1 MKKTLI
7 VVLVLLL
14 SLLVAC
20 DVEAPQTPDNL
31 SRIEAATAPLPYLL
45 PEATLFAVEVS
56 GLAQRWSEI
65 RSIQP
70 MALFQDRLFT
80 ALGLDPDVLL
90 TLAGDRVVF
99 ALVSTSGGGELVALA
114 LLRPDAA
121 EADSI
126 LSSIAPSWAVI
137 RARNAVWLGAA
148 GAAEELE
155 RVAWGDGTSLA
166 HAVPMD
172 EAELRLPPGGL
183 ARGWVNPAAIRE
195 CIQSHMSG
203 AWLPGLELIGTL
215 ISADLDAV
223 RVLAFRRDIEAG
235 RVVTDAVAL
244 YDTGVL
250 PPEVVRVFNPGA
262 SGPQLPQRLPRDV
275 AVVAAFRPESEACIP
290 WLRYAAAKYPG
301 SPLRNFDFW
310 IAEFEERSGHELG
323 RDLFGALGDQGWLLG
338 LKNPDDEAASWVTV
352 LEAPESYLADTV
364 LVSLRGWSIE
374 HIWVRTFGMAVPRI
388 RDYVVNGTEVRGLV
402 VRTPFGELAGPAFA
416 AVDGYLLAA
425 TSEHAMRNGLSLVG
439 EGAFAVDAAATHAHA
454 IVEVRG
460 HALLD
465 LSGFLRDALALGN
478 EEQRFVDAFAALLA
492 SVSSITA
499 RVWYEADGIRMHG
512 EVALGD
518 E

>member
-250 PPEVVRVFNPGA
+250 PPEVVRVFNP
-262 SGPQLPQRLPRDV
+262 
-275 AVVAAFRPESEACIP
+275 
-290 WLRYAAAKYPG
+290 AKYPG